1 METDT
6 PGGFVPTPLP
16 SPRVRWIL
24 SEMNGVRATGSGAV
38 RVLTVDDHGP
48 FLEVA
53 HEMIHGMPGFEA
65 VGEVISGAD
74 AMVAA
79 DAVNPDLVL
88 IDVHM
93 PGMSG
98 IEASRRL
105 SACHPEIVVVLIST
119 ADPSELPAAARTCGA
134 VEVLKKQDLGPG
146 TIRRIWAEHGRPSA
160 S

>member
-1 METDT
+1 
-6 PGGFVPTPLP
+6 
-16 SPRVRWIL
+16 
-24 SEMNGVRATGSGAV
+24 MNAVRASGSGPV
-38 RVLTVDDHGP
+38 RVLTVDDHRP

-53 HEMIHGMPGFEA
+53 HEIIHRMPEFEA

-79 DAVNPDLVL
+79 DSIDADLAL

-93 PGMSG
+93 PDMNG

-105 SACHPEIVVVLIST
+105 SARHPEIVVVLIST
-119 ADPSELPAAARTCGA
+119 SDPSELPAATRNCGA
-134 VEVLKKQDLGPG
+134 AAVLRKQDLGPG
-146 TIRRIWAEHGRPSA
+146 TIRRIWAEHGKPSA

>member
-1 METDT
+1 M
-6 PGGFVPTPLP
+6 PTPLP
-16 SPRVRWIL
+16 SRRPGQIIP
-24 SEMNGVRATGSGAV
+24 EMNAVRATRSGPV
-38 RVLTVDDHGP
+38 RVLTVDDHEP

-53 HEMIHGMPGFEA
+53 HEMIHGMSGFEA

-79 DAVNPDLVL
+79 DAVDPDLVL

-93 PGMSG
+93 PEMSG
-98 IEASRRL
+98 IETSRKL
-105 SACHPEIVVVLIST
+105 SAGHPEIVVVLIST
-119 ADPSELPAAARTCGA
+119 ADPSELPAAARSCGA
-134 VEVLKKQDLGPG
+134 VEVLRKQDLGPR